1 MGSEASG
8 ILQRLVQC
16 WLAKLEYCKRVA
28 GFFFFFFFNVP
39 IFSPLFE
46 YARHIALHAFFFL
59 MAFL

>member
-8 ILQRLVQC
+8 VLQRLVQC
-16 WLAKLEYCKRVA
+16 WVAKLEYSKRVA
-28 GFFFFFFFNVP
+28 GFFFFNVP